1 MKIDFSAMSGG
12 SAYQPTTDLL
22 SCRISGETDRLTD
35 VLLCPPLHLSPV
47 PCCAVTRAQIEKGFT
62 SCTDEALRQHAALVR
77 LLQTRGV
84 RCHMLRPEA
93 GLADMCFTRDVAV
106 TTPWGLV
113 ALNPAMPH
121 RRPEVDAL
129 IGACAGWNL
138 PVTRTTGG
146 TIEGG
151 DVCVAR
157 EGLLIVGTSGERT
170 SRAGLDAFARPFRSA
185 GWDILVC
192 PFHADHLH
200 LDTIFCMVSETEA
213 VACVELLDA
222 NFVEELKQRGIG
234 LLPLPSDAA
243 ATLSAN
249 ILALGDRRIIASS
262 CRAEVV
268 DALRAAGY
276 DVDCIDISQF
286 AACGGGIHC
295 LTMPLRRE
303 AA

>member
-1 MKIDFSAMSGG
+1 MKIDFSAMSGV
-12 SAYQPTTDLL
+12 SAYQPAMDLL
-22 SCRISGETDRLTD
+22 SCRISGETDLLTD

-62 SCTDEALRQHAALVR
+62 SCTDEALRQHAALVH
-77 LLQTRGV
+77 LLQARGV
-84 RCHMLRPEA
+84 QCHMLRPEA
-93 GLADMCFTRDVAV
+93 GLADMCFTRDVAA

-129 IGACAGWNL
+129 IGACADWDL
-138 PVTRTTGG
+138 PVTRITEG

-157 EGLLIVGTSGERT
+157 EGLLIIGTSGERT
-170 SRAGLDAFARPFRSA
+170 SRAGLDAFARPFRLA

-200 LDTIFCMVSETEA
+200 LDTIFCMVSENQA
-213 VACVELLDA
+213 IACVDLLDA
-222 NFVEELKQRGIG
+222 RFVEALKRRGIA

-249 ILALGDRRIIASS
+249 ILALGGKRIIASS
-262 CRAEVV
+262 SDPQVV
-268 DALRAAGY
+268 DILRSAGY
-276 DVDCIDISQF
+276 VVDCIDISQF